1 MKVTLDLDKL
11 LKAGKISKEEY
22 ERLADLS
29 KQEAKSYAFNVLI
42 VLASIAMVV
51 GFVGINPDFFFE
63 LVKSFSRIFS
73 RDGAYL
79 ALVLVLLAGGTA
91 ARSGFLVGLSS
102 LVILSWMGGSSFYSH
117 AAYFIA
123 IREPA
128 PTIIAFSLLSL
139 GGLAVSRGLEW
150 DLQRLALI
158 FSRTCLFIVNMGFW
172 IGSLWGSPFFGTKI
186 EDYTFA
192 ALWAVALVSVGAWGA
207 KEGRLFVVNISVIF
221 GSIHFYTQWFENLGA
236 SPGSLMV
243 AGMTALVIT
252 YQLRAYNRKVRQ
264 ARLAP
269 PPAEAE
275 IPPAPPEEP
284 RLPG

>member
-11 LKAGKISKEEY
+11 LKAGRINKEEY
-22 ERLADLS
+22 GRLADLS

-42 VLASIAMVV
+42 VLAGIAVAA
-51 GFVGINPDFFFE
+51 GFVGINPEFFST
-63 LVKSFSRIFS
+63 LIKSFSELFS

-91 ARSGFLVGLSS
+91 ARSGFLVGMSS
-102 LVILSWMGGSSFYSH
+102 LVILNWMGGSSFYSH

-172 IGSLWGSPFFGTKI
+172 VGSLWGSPFMGTRI

-192 ALWAVALVSVGAWGA
+192 ALWAVALVSVGTWGA
-207 KEGRLFVVNISVIF
+207 LEGRLFVVNISVVF
-221 GSIHFYTQWFENLGA
+221 GSIHFYTQWFERLGA
-236 SPGSLMV
+236 SPWSLMG
-243 AGMTALVIT
+243 AGIIALIIT
-252 YQLRAYNRKVRQ
+252 YQVRGFNRKVRQ

-269 PPAEAE
+269 AQPKTQSPA
-275 IPPAPPEEP
+275 APPDKPLEK
-284 RLPG
+284 

>member
-22 ERLADLS
+22 ERLAGLS

-42 VLASIAMVV
+42 VLASIAMVA
-51 GFVGINPDFFFE
+51 GFVGINPEFFAT
-63 LVKSFSRIFS
+63 LIKSFSEFFS

-79 ALVLVLLAGGTA
+79 ALVLILIAGGAA
-91 ARSGFLVGLSS
+91 ARSGFLVGMSS

-128 PTIIAFSLLSL
+128 PTVIAFSLLSL

-172 IGSLWGSPFFGTKI
+172 VGSLWGSPFMGTKI

-192 ALWAVALVSVGAWGA
+192 ALWAMALVSVGAWGA
-207 KEGRLFVVNISVIF
+207 KEGRLFVVNISVVF

-236 SPGSLMV
+236 SPASLMV
-243 AGMTALVIT
+243 AGMTALAIT
-252 YQLRAYNRKVRQ
+252 YYLRGYNRKVRQ

-269 PPAEAE
+269 AQAQVEAPAV
-275 IPPAPPEEP
+275 PPEKPLEK
-284 RLPG
+284 